1 MALINTTTTG
11 IQGSTFVADGT
22 GSLTVQQNGVT
33 LGTYG
38 NIPAFRAYPTSNI
51 TLAYNTLTKVTFGT
65 EEYDT
70 NNNFASSTFTPTIAG
85 YYQINGTIH
94 WTGTSGRNYYV
105 ACFVYK
111 NGAIYKR
118 NVISITSLGLGADW
132 TNEVNSL
139 VYCNGTTDYIEFY
152 AYEVDYTS
160 TGTII
165 LNGASSGQYSSFSG
179 ILIKA
184 A

>member
-11 IQGSTFVADGT
+11 VLGSTFFGDGT

-51 TLAYNTLTKVTFGT
+51 TLAYNTLTKVTLGT

-85 YYQINGTIH
+85 YYQISGTLY
-94 WTGTSGRNYYV
+94 WTGTSGRNYVV
-105 ACFVYK
+105 ACYIHK

-118 NVISITSLGLGADW
+118 NAISITSLGSAGDW
-132 TNEVNSL
+132 SNEINSL

-152 AYEVDYTS
+152 AYEVDYSSSS
-160 TGTII
+160 TI
-165 LNGASSGQYSSFSG
+165 LINGASSGQYSSFSG